1 MKEEIAKQLA
11 KPTGLKKEEILAILE
26 VPKSTELGDFAFPC
40 FKLSAILKKN
50 PVEIAKNLEKN
61 IKPKSPI
68 SQIKAQGPY
77 LNIFVNKD
85 IFIEEILDI
94 REDYGKSKLG
104 NNKKIV
110 IDFSSPNIGK
120 PMHIGHIRST
130 IIGDSLMR
138 VYKYLGYEPFGINY
152 MGDIGLHIGKLIVAW
167 ELWLNKADLKKDPV
181 KELLRLYVKFCEKE
195 KSEVQ
200 EGTEEN
206 ENEFENNEWTNKAK
220 EKLKLIELGDEKA
233 HKIWKEIRVASGKGF
248 DKVYKML
255 KVDFNEITG
264 QSKFSEAGKEIVI
277 NATKKG
283 LAKTDKESGAIYVE
297 FDKLPKKF
305 ILRSNGTASY
315 MTQDIAAAVER
326 NKKYKFEKM
335 IYVTDYRQM
344 MHFQQLFEII
354 KKFGYDFS
362 NKCYHVPFG
371 TVNFGKEIIASR
383 AGKIVLLEDVLKKTI
398 EKANEEIKK
407 RKTKGNAEK
416 IGVGA
421 IKYIIIKN
429 EPQKDVEFS
438 WDQALSFEG
447 NTGPYLQYGYA
458 RASSIIAKAGKIT
471 NNIKI
476 PEKLNEKEKQLV
488 KKILDFPKVVRDAAE
503 KLNPSLIA
511 NYSFELSQ
519 DFNGFYTSC
528 KVINPEEGKE
538 VEQFRLKL
546 VEAFR
551 IVLKNSLYLLGIE
564 VMSEM

>member
-1 MKEEIAKQLA
+1 MQHKEEIAKQLA
-11 KPTGLKKEEILAILE
+11 KPTGLKKEEIETILE
-26 VPKSTELGDFAFPC
+26 IPKSVELGDYAFPC
-40 FKLSAILKKN
+40 FKLAGIMKKS
-50 PVEIAKNLEKN
+50 PVEIAKNLASN
-61 IKPKSPI
+61 IKLKSPI

-77 LNIFVNKD
+77 LNIFIDKKIFVEEVLNINKD
-85 IFIEEILDI
+85 
-94 REDYGKSKLG
+94 YGRDNFG
-104 NNKKIV
+104 NKKKIV

-138 VYKYLGYEPFGINY
+138 IYSYLGYEPFGINY

-167 ELWLNKADLKKDPV
+167 ELWLNKDELKKDPV

-195 KSEVQ
+195 KSQVQ
-200 EGTEEN
+200 EGTDEQ
-206 ENEFENNEWTNKAK
+206 EFENNEWTNKAK
-220 EKLKLIELGDEKA
+220 EKLKLIEMGDEKA
-233 HKIWKEIRVASGKGF
+233 HKIWEEIRKASGKGF
-248 DKVYKML
+248 DRVYKML
-255 KVDFNEITG
+255 NVEFNEVTG
-264 QSKFSEAGKEIVI
+264 QSKFSEAGKEIVM
-277 NATKKG
+277 NAAKKG
-283 LAKTDKESGAIYVE
+283 IAKTDRETGAIYIE

-315 MTQDIAAAVER
+315 ITQDIAAAVER

-362 NKCYHVPFG
+362 DKCYHVPFG
-371 TVNFGKEIIASR
+371 TVNFGNEIIASR
-383 AGKIVLLEDVLKKTI
+383 AGKIVLLEDVLKKTV
-398 EKANEEIKK
+398 EKAKEEIKK
-407 RKTKGNAEK
+407 RETKGDEEK

-421 IKYIIIKN
+421 VKYIIIKN

-447 NTGPYLQYGYA
+447 NTGPYLQYSYA
-458 RASSIIAKAGKIT
+458 RASSIINKAKKIARK
-471 NNIKI
+471 IKI
-476 PEKLNEKEKQLV
+476 PKNLNEKEKELI
-488 KKILDFPKVVRDAAE
+488 KKILDFPKIVKEAAE

-519 DFNGFYTSC
+519 AFNGFYTSC

-538 VEQFRLKL
+538 TEVFRLKL
-546 VEAFR
+546 VDAFR
-551 IVLKNSLYLLGIE
+551 TVLKNSLYLLGIE
-564 VMSEM
+564 VMEEM